1 MAAYDIIQH
10 LHGTAQQWAEHDIV
24 IPDSELAIEIF
35 NDGTRKVKIG
45 NGVNKW
51 SELNYSFIPVDPGIY
66 NDWNEMWDIV
76 CDGTKSIYTF
86 TTDSQGRPF
95 SYSEVYYEIIC
106 PGAAQTT
113 TSNIYF
119 DANLTTYITEASC
132 PATSSMFHG
141 FQFDSQRERMYRA
154 KGTPGGQAAMNAN
167 RIFNESGA
175 PMGDIKFLCMLTAN
189 GMNYPAGSTITFW
202 GR

>member
-10 LHGTAQQWAEHDIV
+10 LHGTAQQWADHDIV
-24 IPDSELAIEIF
+24 IPDSELAIETF

-51 SELNYSFIPVDPGIY
+51 SELDYSFIPVDPGIY
-66 NDWNEMWDIV
+66 NDWNEMWNIT

-86 TTDSQGRPF
+86 TTDSQGKPF
-95 SYSEVYYEIIC
+95 SYSEIYFEIIC
-106 PGAAQTT
+106 PAAAQST

-119 DANLTTYITEASC
+119 NTDLTTYITETIF
-132 PATSSMFHG
+132 PTTSTLFHA
-141 FQFDSQRERMYRA
+141 FQFDFQRERMYRA
-154 KGTPGGQAAMNAN
+154 KGTPGGQASLNAN
-167 RIFNESGA
+167 KITNNSGA
-175 PMGDIKFLCMLTAN
+175 PMGDITFLRMLTAN
-189 GMNYPAGSTITFW
+189 GMNYPIGTIITLW

>member
-10 LHGTAQQWAEHDIV
+10 LHGTAQQWADHDII
-24 IPDSELAIEIF
+24 IPDSELAIETF

-45 NGVNKW
+45 NGISKW
-51 SELNYSFIPVDPGIY
+51 SELDYSFIPVDPGIY
-66 NDWNEMWDIV
+66 NDWDEMWNIT

-86 TTDSQGRPF
+86 TTDSQGKAF
-95 SYSEVYYEIIC
+95 SYSEIYFEIIC
-106 PGAAQTT
+106 PAAAQTT

-119 DANLTTYITEASC
+119 NADLTTYITETAF
-132 PATSSMFHG
+132 PTTSTLFHA

-154 KGTPGGQAAMNAN
+154 KGTPGGQAPLNAN
-167 RIFNESGA
+167 KITNNSGA
-175 PMGDIKFLCMLTAN
+175 PMGDMTFLCMLTAN
-189 GMNYPAGSTITFW
+189 GMNYPAGTIITLW